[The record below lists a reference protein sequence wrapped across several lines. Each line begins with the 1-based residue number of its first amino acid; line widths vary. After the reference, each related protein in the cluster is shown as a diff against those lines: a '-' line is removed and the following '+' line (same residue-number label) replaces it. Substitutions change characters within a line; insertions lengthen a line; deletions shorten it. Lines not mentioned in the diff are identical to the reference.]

1 MAHFAYV
8 IDGKVERVESLANEV
23 ITTDKGNE
31 SELRGKRF
39 MVSLY
44 PETLEENW
52 IQCSYSAS
60 IRGCYPG
67 YGYAW
72 DGMNFI
78 APIQPEQ
85 LPITEKAKDAAV

>member
-8 IDGKVERVESLANEV
+8 TDGIVQRVEPVVDEV

-39 MVSLY
+39 MISLY
-44 PETLEENW
+44 PETTENDW
-52 IQCSYSAS
+52 VQCSYTAS

-67 YGYAW
+67 IGYLW
-72 DGMNFI
+72 DGTNFV
-78 APIQPEQ
+78 PPTKE
-85 LPITEKAKDAAV
+85 PVKDAAV

>member
-8 IDGKVERVESLANEV
+8 VDGIVQRVEPVVNEV

-44 PETLEENW
+44 PDTLEDNW

-67 YGYAW
+67 MGYSW
-72 DGMNFI
+72 DGTNFVPP
-78 APIQPEQ
+78 AASQSEPV
-85 LPITEKAKDAAV
+85 KDAAV

>member
-8 IDGKVERVESLANEV
+8 VDGIVQRVEPVVNEV

-44 PETLEENW
+44 PETTEDNW
-52 IQCSYSAS
+52 VQCSYSAS

-67 YGYAW
+67 MGYSW
-72 DGMNFI
+72 DGTNFVPPI
-78 APIQPEQ
+78 APQPE
-85 LPITEKAKDAAV
+85 PVKDAAV